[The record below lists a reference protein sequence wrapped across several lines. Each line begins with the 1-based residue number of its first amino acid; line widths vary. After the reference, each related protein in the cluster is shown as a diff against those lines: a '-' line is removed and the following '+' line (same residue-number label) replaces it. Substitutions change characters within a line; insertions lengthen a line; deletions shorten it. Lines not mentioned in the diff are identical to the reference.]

1 MRLLGSIIISIAIL
15 YFGFY
20 GTIILTISTGKDLY
34 GLTSAAFVLTLLI
47 FANLGV
53 WGQFAKNTVKYTFI
67 CLISLFVLFVIVEG
81 GKAWYQHS
89 LKIMSTQD
97 VNLTQY
103 EPFQNNDRV
112 AELGKEAAF
121 KLENPLLKLDGST
134 ALYPVFASF
143 AQAVYPEDTYDSTMS
158 EVQSTQTSGAWAG
171 LLKEEREL
179 IFVPEPPSSI
189 QSQAKAKDVELVL
202 TPVGKEAF
210 VFFVHKD
217 NPVTNL
223 TVEDIQNIYS
233 GEITNW
239 KEFGGSDEPILA
251 FQRPED
257 SGSQQMLRKV
267 MGTKRLMDPPSDQR
281 VSGMGGIIEETLD
294 YENRENAIGFSFR
307 FFSETMVQNNKIK
320 HLNVDGV
327 APSIESIQKDTYPF
341 VSPFYA
347 VHLSTATNPNLES
360 FLEWIKS
367 EEGQL
372 LVEKS
377 GYVPYY
383 KK

>member
-1 MRLLGSIIISIAIL
+1 MRILGSIIITIAIL

-20 GTIILTISTGKDLY
+20 GSIILTISTGKDLY
-34 GLTSAAFVLTLLI
+34 GLVSAAFVLTLLI
-47 FANLGV
+47 SANLWV
-53 WGQFAKNTVKYTFI
+53 WGQFAKKAVKYTFL
-67 CLISLFVLFVIVEG
+67 CLISVFILFVGVEG
-81 GKAWYQHS
+81 SKAWYQDS

-97 VNLTQY
+97 VDLGQY
-103 EPFQNNDRV
+103 EPFQNNKRV
-112 AELGKEAAF
+112 ADLGEKASLQ
-121 KLENPLLKLDGST
+121 LEKPLLKLDGST

-143 AQAVYPEDTYDSTMS
+143 AQAVYPEGTYDSTMS

-189 QSQAKAKDVELVL
+189 QSQAEAKGVELVL

-217 NPVTNL
+217 NPVSNL

-233 GEITNW
+233 GEVTNW
-239 KEFGGSDEPILA
+239 KDLGGNDEPILA

-281 VSGMGGIIEETLD
+281 VSGMGGIIDETLD
-294 YENRENAIGFSFR
+294 YENRKNAIGFSFR

-320 HLNVDGV
+320 HLKVDGV

-347 VHLSTATNPNLES
+347 VHLSSASNPNLES

-367 EEGQL
+367 EEGQS

-377 GYVPYY
+377 GYVPYH
-383 KK
+383 K

>member
-1 MRLLGSIIISIAIL
+1 MKILGSIIISIAIL
-15 YFGFY
+15 YLGFY

-34 GLTSAAFVLTLLI
+34 GVVSAAFVIALLI
-47 FANLGV
+47 SANLWV
-53 WGQFAKNTVKYTFI
+53 WGQFAKETVKYTFI
-67 CLISLFVLFVIVEG
+67 GLISIFALFIGVES
-81 GKAWYQHS
+81 GKAWYHHS

-97 VNLTQY
+97 VDLTLY
-103 EPFQNNDRV
+103 EPFQNNKRV
-112 AELGKEAAF
+112 ADLGKEASM
-121 KLENPLLKLDGST
+121 KLEKPLLKLDGST

-143 AQAVYPEDTYDSTMS
+143 AQAVYPEGTYDSSMS

-189 QSQAKAKDVELVL
+189 QSQAKAKGVELML

-223 TVEDIQNIYS
+223 TGEDIQNIYS
-233 GEITNW
+233 GEVTNW
-239 KEFGGSDEPILA
+239 KELGGNDEPILA

-281 VSGMGGIIEETLD
+281 VSGMG
-294 YENRENAIGFSFR
+294 
-307 FFSETMVQNNKIK
+307 
-320 HLNVDGV
+320 
-327 APSIESIQKDTYPF
+327 ES
-341 VSPFYA
+341 
-347 VHLSTATNPNLES
+347 L
-360 FLEWIKS
+360 
-367 EEGQL
+367 
-372 LVEKS
+372 
-377 GYVPYY
+377 
-383 KK
+383 KKP